1 MIGNS
6 IPDFDNWFNSHYSER
21 LRMMRN
27 LGEMHEIDRLRN
39 VSKVA
44 WEAALRSTT
53 VESNV
58 STKWIPPKKL
68 VRCPGT
74 WCNHLRSCEFG
85 DGCNKDDEAFPNLG
99 FVLNPDWNKD
109 K

>member
-6 IPDFDNWFNSHYSER
+6 IPEFNNWFNSHYSEW

-44 WEAALRSTT
+44 WEAACQTT
-53 VESNV
+53 VKPKLPR
-58 STKWIPPKKL
+58 KWIPSQKL

-74 WCNHLRSCEFG
+74 WCNSLRSCEFG
-85 DGCNKDDEAFPNLG
+85 DGCDHDDEAFPHLG